1 MVQQITNRNTK
12 TYSSRKGR
20 ADGLSPEE
28 NSSRYSTHKALPTAP
43 DPSRTSRSAEKKRP
57 REDQKASGSTQ
68 TSGSRSKSKISPQ
81 ASSGLIPA
89 GMSDQEDFYARPFTP
104 GSTNST
110 TTAPSGFNTPR
121 HHSSRERLLSPRKTP
136 SKRTQPVELPADVPQ
151 AALLQ
156 APLSKQNRRSM
167 NLSPNIPDPAE
178 KRVSRKLSNKVL
190 ASLLKSPLSTRLSR
204 TPQSVNSGKTNESY
218 TTASDNPSGHTAEYF
233 SAADLRRT
241 ILVEEEAEIAG
252 SGTNSETIV
261 RGLGI
266 DSQTNGATRTILTS
280 TVTSP
285 KPQPSALTSHPPVH
299 HVVVSPLASHPP
311 DMDMIT
317 SPHAKQESRPIQS
330 ASSSTK
336 KASSSPSHS
345 RFPSLTASS
354 LGEPGPEIDNS
365 EPFDLATLTQINEH
379 ARIHAPASIT
389 PAISVD
395 PPTTEIQLKPV
406 TAAAPVDLEAMSATI
421 KDVVDAGIEEDAS
434 TIVQETRGPLIA
446 ELEGAGPVPFG
457 PKPPTAA
464 EKAFGPAELEA
475 PAQHTFILPP
485 RSSAL
490 PLPRRDEGGMTSA
503 TIASQSDFFKM
514 PPPTTAQEAESSVS
528 HAPSAKALGKQKAHV
543 SMPSNGGQTSLA
555 ITGEA
560 RASLP
565 ATLPTRIVPRKPAK
579 PAASRMARLQSQDI
593 LEQLSATPPGSP
605 IHARSA
611 SELSANSAQRWSGP
625 YANISISGCHPL
637 APPQEAPPPPAP
649 GGRSMVSPD
658 YATTGMFE
666 GEKKPKRGSRSSAG
680 NQASWKKFFG
690 GGTSTTPLSGT
701 PDTPGSHSTTGYFD
715 AKSSAADEDEAAQA
729 MLDSAGKDVLWFK
742 GMSRDGVWVSTASG
756 RS

>member
-1 MVQQITNRNTK
+1 MTNRNTK
-12 TYSSRKGR
+12 NYSSRNSR
-20 ADGLSPEE
+20 ADGLSAEP
-28 NSSRYSTHKALPTAP
+28 NSSRYSTHKALPSAP
-43 DPSRTSRSAEKKRP
+43 NPSRISRSVEKKRP

-68 TSGSRSKSKISPQ
+68 TSASRSKSRVSPQ
-81 ASSGLIPA
+81 TSSGLIPA
-89 GMSDQEDFYARPFTP
+89 GMTDQEDFYARPFTP

-110 TTAPSGFNTPR
+110 TTTPSGVNTPR
-121 HHSSRERLLSPRKTP
+121 HQSSRERLVSPRKTL
-136 SKRTQPVELPADVPQ
+136 SKRTQPIELPADVPH

-167 NLSPNIPDPAE
+167 NLSPKVPDPAE

-252 SGTNSETIV
+252 SGTNNETVI

-266 DSQTNGATRTILTS
+266 NSQPNGAARATLKS
-280 TVTSP
+280 TVNSP
-285 KPQPSALTSHPPVH
+285 KPQTSALTSHPPAQRVIG
-299 HVVVSPLASHPP
+299 SPLASHPP
-311 DMDMIT
+311 DMDMVT
-317 SPHAKQESRPIQS
+317 SPQAKQEPRPMQS
-330 ASSSTK
+330 ASTSTK
-336 KASSSPSHS
+336 KASSSPGHS

-354 LGEPGPEIDNS
+354 LGEPGPEIDSS
-365 EPFDLATLTQINEH
+365 EPFDLATLTQRNEQ
-379 ARIHAPASIT
+379 ASTVTPASIT
-389 PAISVD
+389 PAISVA
-395 PPTTEIQLKPV
+395 PPATEIKLMPV
-406 TAAAPVDLEAMSATI
+406 TVAAPVDLEAMSATI
-421 KDVVDAGIEEDAS
+421 RNVVDAGMDREAPA
-434 TIVQETRGPLIA
+434 IVQESHGPLIA

-457 PKPPTAA
+457 PKPPTTA

-490 PLPRRDEGGMTSA
+490 PSPKSDEGGMTSA
-503 TIASQSDFFKM
+503 TIATQSDFFKM
-514 PPPTTAQEAESSVS
+514 PPPAVAQEAESLVPL
-528 HAPSAKALGKQKAHV
+528 APSAKALGKQKAHV
-543 SMPSNGGQTSLA
+543 SMPSNGRQTSLA
-555 ITGEA
+555 KTGED

-565 ATLPTRIVPRKPAK
+565 ATLPIRTVTRKPAK

-605 IHARSA
+605 IHARSP

-625 YANISISGCHPL
+625 YANISISGPHPL

-649 GGRSMVSPD
+649 GGRAMVSPD
-658 YATTGMFE
+658 YAATGMFE

-690 GGTSTTPLSGT
+690 GGASTTPLSATSG
-701 PDTPGSHSTTGYFD
+701 TPGSYSTTGYFD
-715 AKSSAADEDEAAQA
+715 ARSGGPDEHEAAQA

-756 RS
+756 TS